1 MARQHNTPAKTF
13 QQRQTERRL
22 ADGQNQDRAIVHDM
36 AKKYSCT
43 NSIARDFAG
52 QCHERIT
59 DVDFDLVCSQLALDF
74 WVDPPEVA
82 RPVVD
87 VLRELEVERRRY
99 LAALT
104 QLHDRLLAFTKTDL
118 IHEHLPLPIEHY
130 QEQVRDRL
138 FPDLT
143 LRPPQKLA
151 ASGER

>member
-1 MARQHNTPAKTF
+1 MARRHPKTHTKTF
-13 QQRQTERRL
+13 QQRQTERHL
-22 ADGQNQDRAIVHDM
+22 ADAQDRAIVEDM
-36 AKKYSCT
+36 AKKYTCT

-59 DVDFDLVCSQLALDF
+59 DVDFDIVCSQLALDF
-74 WVDPPEVA
+74 WADPPEAA

-87 VLRELEVERRRY
+87 VLRELAAERRRY

-104 QLHDRLLAFTKTDL
+104 QLHDRLLAFTTTDP

-143 LRPPQKLA
+143 LPPAQKPA
-151 ASGER
+151 VAGQH